1 MQTPQ
6 RKKLTPNVSSTNHRT
21 PSAKD
26 EVALNLK
33 EKVIELMEEITN
45 LEVEQIHNKKQIQ
58 ELSSAKE

>member
-6 RKKLTPNVSSTNHRT
+6 RKKVIPNVSSTNHRT

-45 LEVEQIHNKKQIQ
+45 MEVEQVHNKKQIQ
-58 ELSSAKE
+58 